1 MPYTLN
7 NNFMKKTGI
16 FIAIILILL
25 YLVTQVTMNFTI
37 LAIVAL
43 VAIILPELIKYPKVF
58 LEDVTIFNK
67 TKQEYIP
74 PIKDN
79 KQGIPAIIF
88 LFVFSMLTISTL
100 NNYFY
105 ANEEVYTNNNNHIIR
120 LDSITIDDYEG
131 YILAGS
137 NKEAFFDS
145 KGFKG
150 KVKIV
155 SLDEEKIDSNKSS
168 YSLKLEL
175 DGFSQPIYQNID
187 KEKKRRDRILNTNSL
202 LSFNAGSIQ
211 SKDKG
216 NSTPDIIKFVNNKK
230 DSIFFWI
237 TERDGT
243 KKWYHNIPLIS
254 EIKDYADTANYFFKI
269 HRNETAVIDSSN
281 ITGISKIG
289 HSFNSLIDGISADNF
304 NFNGINIARAKTH
317 PQSNHD
323 ERSDDGNTQYVL
335 SLDSSYFRKN
345 NDKFNISK
353 ISLIKGNEEIEYSP
367 SSKDT
372 ITLNFNESLLTS
384 KISIGYGKYKTAPFQ
399 FKCIPEKNKNKLQI
413 VFAEPVCQE
422 LYSTNK
428 KANNLYITSSIINYT
443 EQNKKD
449 INVPGNVL
457 LFDIF
462 DKKDNVNRF
471 KPYNISFMSGHTTDN
486 LLLLCEFDNDSIA
499 IVNSNDYIAKKD
511 TIAEKNTNRK
521 TNKNICLGGENKECK
536 IHWNFSLVNL
546 REQTPKVFGL
556 RINSFT
562 LSLVVLLVAF
572 LSILSTSMQL
582 FYTSRYRN
590 NFNRNTFS
598 HQEYVLYIV
607 LIFLVALRCFVIW
620 RVMVFRPFENITQ
633 FELKEII
640 HQTTAFKGFLAG
652 IVIFFATIII
662 TKFKIYLSPR
672 KEYNNNKYTTHYNTF
687 TENLT
692 HKEAALLTAANDGIY
707 KKINN
712 FFENLLLCKFTS
724 LSLGAKFSITW
735 GLLLIMAFVVYFVK
749 ERATI
754 VLLVIS
760 YFYVDMMIYANNK
773 YNTYKAEEIEKKDEK
788 SHITSSFLY
797 SILNMVLTMA
807 FILGITKDSGFVIMF
822 ATFSLF
828 AITFKLLDLYT
839 KFVRSIGNKI
849 YLIYFIILLAI
860 IYVIVRYKKIIIEAL
875 YSSNLVLMIAV
886 ILSSVLFIV
895 LYSNIIEKIKNLKL
909 TDVIRLF
916 SIIILPFSA
925 IAIVFIYKD
934 DINKIFTYCVAST
947 VIVSILLL
955 ITSKGIRFIHRHLH
969 VISANNI
976 FVNNKA
982 IASASDYFF
991 NVKHLMLGAVF
1002 TMLVIGICFN
1012 LNGIIPA
1019 NKLGGHTLQ
1028 RINVQVYEPH
1038 EALLHIKNSG
1048 DEDRF
1053 LQASHNHW
1061 IIEQYYNRGQEVEP
1075 ISDYE
1080 YFKMQPQSKVGA
1092 MWNAQVT
1099 DIVLLRYII
1108 AEHGILLPVLILL
1121 LFLGMLYYGLK
1132 KTTYYRFTKSI
1143 LIQIPLLILIQGIL
1157 VWLANTQRFIFFGQ
1171 DFPLLSVT
1179 STFMVLYFFVLITIW
1194 VVAAIIESVMYR
1206 AYRKEDEYKAIN
1218 DFNKKNST
1226 SFLIV
1231 FCLAITIIALNK
1243 DIKSDTGSKYVMNE
1257 LFNVAY
1263 DYVDHINKLFV
1274 EYQPEEG
1281 LSLRNNMHSVVN
1293 DFNDNYKRANKFDI
1307 KGNDYICL
1315 LHSLRTISDNSNYR
1329 KAIDEAY
1336 NVSVDA
1342 ETRIN
1347 TIENILNNYIPR
1359 LKDKETGKINELSD
1373 NYKKDKFI
1381 ISGSLRDGK
1390 GINITSVNE
1399 KNVNYAYNI
1408 LTGDTVVERI
1418 SVESSIMRVKL
1429 EEKLKEYTSSAGEID
1444 SILNKEKEEGYIFP
1458 LRIWRNYVKRGS
1470 YQNSYEGLIHIHRVN
1485 DDLRIAMRDTYYDVT
1500 LPNRNNIE
1508 WKGSIVE
1515 PYTHIPLSDTVAE
1528 KGNEF
1533 YTYYQI
1539 PASWVKEG
1547 ETPHILTVKDTQ
1559 NVELFSLENN
1569 TSISSGKGI
1578 EATLALHRDDNIRVN
1593 GKDVDTLPIERH
1605 NYWARNIRI
1614 NGKQSF
1620 IYPQGKDLFWIW
1632 HFANAV
1638 KGQKDAFLRDSLQYY
1653 GNDALYANVEITLD
1667 KELTDK
1673 IFGVLT
1679 PLWKASY
1686 SDIPRIISGKR
1697 KDIQGTNDEDRIE
1710 ALNQEIYSLQ
1720 LQQKERMLSYSVII
1734 ADGNGHIQ
1742 AMVNTKDDK
1751 YNINPNDN
1759 RIIGELNEMLYMN
1772 MDGDRNEQERYYFD
1786 NMSLTHMKG
1795 GPGSTQKPL
1804 VWTAVASNIRNLSWK
1819 DLVLKKKES
1828 DLLYYN
1834 GDKESKKMQK
1844 FHYSRFDE
1852 DVRVGTKK
1860 DMDLTNYLARS
1871 SNYYNAMMVYFGL
1884 QPYSCYEKKS
1894 FVSTSNIST
1903 ERNANFVF
1911 KRALDENKWNSD
1923 YKERNYPFM
1932 KFTHNGNKLF
1942 TFGRQVTLDDYTE
1955 SVLYKQF
1962 IERYKLQASLK
1973 PMVYHIN
1980 NSKKDSILVRR
1991 YAKSLYKDYLMPENG
2006 NIGFTVPELSILN
2019 LKGYSD
2025 NMIDSL
2031 HIWSGKKEINVYE
2044 NMKYANNGMR
2054 NITLGG
2060 NQMWV
2065 VTPFEMAQL
2074 YGKMVTLNSNY
2085 EFTLDPN
2092 NRFKNDTINIG
2103 KDNKEFQYALPVA
2116 YNSMNLFFTKGTGTT
2131 INNSDRTVSDNN
2143 GKVYYL
2149 YGKTGTSNE
2158 KKLINDKLATN
2169 EFRRLA
2175 IIISDTQLHQEHSE
2189 NNGTVKYDKNN
2200 IPNASQNA
2208 KEAKFYV
2215 LYFTYDYV
2223 SSRLGDIATDVINE
2237 VVNSDTFQNY
2247 MNSDNK

>member
-1 MPYTLN
+1 
-7 NNFMKKTGI
+7 MKKTGI

-25 YLVTQVTMNFTI
+25 YLVTQVTMNFTT
-37 LAIVAL
+37 LAIIAL

-175 DGFSQPIYQNID
+175 DSFSQPIYQKID
-187 KEKKRRDRILNTNSL
+187 KEEKRRDRILNTNSL

-211 SKDKG
+211 SKDKRT
-216 NSTPDIIKFVNNKK
+216 STPDTIKFVNNNK

-323 ERSDDGNTQYVL
+323 ERSDNGNTQYVL

-345 NDKFNISK
+345 NDKFNISQ
-353 ISLIKGNEEIEYSP
+353 ISLIKGNKEIKYIP
-367 SSKDT
+367 SSKET
-372 ITLNFNESLLTS
+372 ITLNFNDSLLTS

-413 VFAEPVCQE
+413 VFAEPLCQE

-443 EQNKKD
+443 EQNKED

-462 DKKDNVNRF
+462 DKKDNVNRL

-499 IVNSNDYIAKKD
+499 ETRGVN
-511 TIAEKNTNRK
+511 E
-521 TNKNICLGGENKECK
+521 NICIGGENKECK

-546 REQTPKVFGL
+546 REQTPKVFGF

-572 LSILSTSMQL
+572 LSILSTSIQVY
-582 FYTSRYRN
+582 YTGRYRN
-590 NFNRNTFS
+590 NFNRNTFN

-633 FELKEII
+633 FELEEII

-652 IVIFFATIII
+652 IVFFFAAIII
-662 TKFKIYLSPR
+662 VKLIIYLSPKTSLYKEHKYTNRNNIFTVNITR
-672 KEYNNNKYTTHYNTF
+672 KE
-687 TENLT
+687 E
-692 HKEAALLTAANDGIY
+692 ALLTAANDSIY
-707 KKINN
+707 KRINN
-712 FFENLLLCKFTS
+712 FFEKLLLCRITS

-788 SHITSSFLY
+788 SHIASSLLY
-797 SILNMVLTMA
+797 SILNMMLTMA
-807 FILGITKDSGFVIMF
+807 FILGITKDNGFVIMF

-839 KFVRSIGNKI
+839 KFVRSIGNKMV
-849 YLIYFIILLAI
+849 LIYFIIL
-860 IYVIVRYKKIIIEAL
+860 IIILSLILNYKDIIIKAL
-875 YSSNLVLMIAV
+875 DSSNLVLMIAV

-895 LYSNIIEKIKNLKL
+895 LYSNIIEKIKNPKF

-925 IAIVFIYKD
+925 ITLVFIYKD
-934 DINKIFTYCVAST
+934 DINKIFTYSIAST

-955 ITSKGIRFIHRHLH
+955 IISKCVRYIHRRHH
-969 VISANNI
+969 IKFFANNI
-976 FVNNKA
+976 YVQSKN
-982 IASASDYFF
+982 IAFLSDYFF
-991 NVKHLMLGAVF
+991 NIKHLMLGFVTAVF
-1002 TMLVIGICFN
+1002 VIGICF
-1012 LNGIIPA
+1012 IIDGTKPK
-1019 NKLGGHTLQ
+1019 NYLGGHTLQ
-1028 RINVQVYEPH
+1028 RINVQVRQPH
-1038 EALLHIKNSG
+1038 EALLHINNSR
-1048 DEDRF
+1048 DENRF
-1053 LQASHNHW
+1053 LEASHNHW
-1061 IIEQYYNRGQEVEP
+1061 IIEQYYNRGKEVDNF
-1075 ISDYE
+1075 SNYE

-1108 AEHGILLPVLILL
+1108 AEHGTLLPVLILL
-1121 LFLGMLYYGLK
+1121 LFLGMLCYGLK

-1206 AYRKEDEYKAIN
+1206 VYRKEDGYEAIN
-1218 DFNKKNST
+1218 DFNKKNSK
-1226 SFLIV
+1226 SFFIV
-1231 FCLAITIIALNK
+1231 FLAILSYIACDEHTK
-1243 DIKSDTGSKYVMNE
+1243 GGTSDEYTMKK
-1257 LFNVAY
+1257 LFKVAY
-1263 DYVDHINKLFV
+1263 EYVNHIDKLFV
-1274 EYQPEEG
+1274 EYQPKED
-1281 LSLRNNMHSVVN
+1281 LSLKNNMHSVVN
-1293 DFNDNYKRANKFDI
+1293 DFNDNYKIANKFGI

-1342 ETRIN
+1342 ETRID

-1359 LKDKETGKINELSD
+1359 LNDKEIGKINELSD

-1390 GINITSVNE
+1390 GISITSVNE
-1399 KNVNYAYNI
+1399 KNVNYTYNI
-1408 LTGDTVVERI
+1408 LPGDTVVERI

-1429 EEKLKEYTSSAGEID
+1429 EKELREHTNFASIAGKID

-1458 LRIWRNYVKRGS
+1458 LHIWRNYVKRGS
-1470 YQNSYEGLIHIHRVN
+1470 YQNSYEGLIHIHRVK
-1485 DDLRIAMRDTYYDVT
+1485 DDLRIAMRDKYYDVT
-1500 LPNRNNIE
+1500 LPNRNNVE

-1515 PYTHIPLSDTVAE
+1515 PYAHIPLSDTVVE
-1528 KGNEF
+1528 NEY

-1547 ETPHILTVKDTQ
+1547 ETPHILTVNNDTININAQ
-1559 NVELFSLENN
+1559 LVSLENN
-1569 TSISSGKGI
+1569 APINIGKGI
-1578 EATLALHRDDNIRVN
+1578 EATLALHRDDIIKVN

-1632 HFANAV
+1632 HFAKAV
-1638 KGQKDAFLRDSLQYY
+1638 KEQKDSLLRDSLQYY

-1667 KELTDK
+1667 KELT
-1673 IFGVLT
+1673 
-1679 PLWKASY
+1679 
-1686 SDIPRIISGKR
+1686 
-1697 KDIQGTNDEDRIE
+1697 GTLYTKLKKYTKEE
-1710 ALNQEIYSLQ
+1710 AKKPAI
-1720 LQQKERMLSYSVII
+1720 SVII
-1734 ADGNGHIQ
+1734 ADGNGHIHS
-1742 AMVNTKDDK
+1742 MVDAKIEEYTID
-1751 YNINPNDN
+1751 PNDN
-1759 RIIGELNEMLYMN
+1759 KRIANVSEDLYMN
-1772 MDGDRNEQERYYFD
+1772 EDGKRSIKERLYFD
-1786 NMSLTHMKG
+1786 NINLTHIKG
-1795 GPGSTQKPL
+1795 GPASTQKPL
-1804 VWTAVASNIRNLSWK
+1804 VWNAVASYIDYDWADFKIVKFNKYMNPNNGKYYNITKYNGTAML
-1819 DLVLKKKES
+1819 DMEVLKS
-1828 DLLYYN
+1828 DERITYKD
-1834 GDKESKKMQK
+1834 GKMLD
-1844 FHYSRFDE
+1844 DE
-1852 DVRVGTKK
+1852 TGNKQNY
-1860 DMDLTNYLARS
+1860 MDLMNYLANS
-1871 SNYYNAMMVYFGL
+1871 SNYYNAIMVYLGL
-1884 QPYSCYEKKS
+1884 HPASCYSNSKFINYTGNKDKGNNNFAFRVSKNPYNMKKDS
-1894 FVSTSNIST
+1894 FM
-1903 ERNANFVF
+1903 A
-1911 KRALDENKWNSD
+1911 
-1923 YKERNYPFM
+1923 NYPFV
-1932 KFTHNGNKLF
+1932 KLNNDKYLSLSREIKLEDF
-1942 TFGRQVTLDDYTE
+1942 E
-1955 SVLYKQF
+1955 NSVLYKQF
-1962 IERYKLQASLK
+1962 IENFGLK
-1973 PMVYHIN
+1973 SDLSPDTILF
-1980 NSKKDSILVRR
+1980 KDKEIKVRR
-1991 YAKSLYKDYLMPENG
+1991 LHNNLYNKFIDSQFGYTG
-2006 NIGFTVPELSILN
+2006 YVVPEISVLN
-2019 LKGYSD
+2019 LKGYYKR
-2025 NMIDSL
+2025 
-2031 HIWSGKKEINVYE
+2031 KKKGGET
-2044 NMKYANNGMR
+2044 ANNGMH
-2054 NITLGG
+2054 NITVGG
-2060 NQMWV
+2060 DDLWV
-2065 VTPFEMAQL
+2065 VTPFAMAQL
-2074 YGKMVTLNSNY
+2074 YGKMITLNSNY

-2092 NRFKNDTINIG
+2092 NCFKNETINIG
-2103 KDNKEFQYALPVA
+2103 KDNKKFKKALPIA
-2116 YNSMNLFFTKGTGTT
+2116 YKSMSQFFTCGTSGGRKINGRKDT
-2131 INNSDRTVSDNN
+2131 IQIEKNST
-2143 GKVYYL
+2143 KITYYL
-2149 YGKTGTSNE
+2149 YGKTGTASKDLKVNGKTE
-2158 KKLINDKLATN
+2158 KIDDK
-2169 EFRRLA
+2169 RLA
-2175 IIISDTQLHQEHSE
+2175 IVISDRKLGNEE
-2189 NNGTVKYDKNN
+2189 
-2200 IPNASQNA
+2200 NA
-2208 KEAKFYV
+2208 KKAKFFV
-2215 LYFTYDYV
+2215 LYFTFDNEINYFKYNFTE
-2223 SSRLGDIATDVINE
+2223 IATDVINE
-2237 VVNSDTFQNY
+2237 VVNSETFQNY
-2247 MNSDNK
+2247 MNTNNE